1 MSEENNRNESQVENS
16 NQPSYSFWAEQVAKS
31 HPRENVEEAETVFV
45 KTGERQEEQ
54 NSERIEP
61 ISESIQQTE
70 PSSYEAEKG
79 EESVIYQPIEPNIYG
94 ASSTNETREQPPH
107 KQSHRG
113 RRFGRALLGVVV
125 GGTVLV
131 GCFVGILYGY
141 DRFLGGGRGISSLL
155 HMEETPY
162 IKATTV
168 LEEPATFETN
178 ASKVYKKVL
187 PSIVAIESTI
197 SQSVNIFGQT
207 YENKDVGSGSGI
219 IVGETQNELLI
230 ATNNHVVDGASKI
243 DITFINGMKAEAI
256 TKGTDASADLAV
268 VSIDL
273 KNLSKDI
280 LDAIEVA
287 TRGDSDQLLEGEPAI
302 AIGNALGYGQSITIG
317 CISAVNRKVQ
327 LEDGEKVLIQTDAA
341 INPGNSG
348 GALINSKG
356 EVIGINTVK
365 LVTSSVEGMGYAI
378 PITYA
383 NPILEELMSREIIKK
398 EDQGYL
404 GVLIT
409 EVTESMSESFDIP
422 LGVVIKEAVDG
433 GAAKKAGIQNGDIIT
448 GVEGVEVTTVSAL
461 QEKIKSYRYG
471 TTVTITVQRLKNG
484 AYEPVDIK
492 VTLDR
497 NPEYDKE

>member
-1 MSEENNRNESQVENS
+1 MSEENNRNENQIENS
-16 NQPSYSFWAEQVAKS
+16 NQSSYSFWAEQVAKS
-31 HPRENVEEAETVFV
+31 HPKEEVDQDTVSA
-45 KTGERQEEQ
+45 KIDESHKEQ
-54 NSERIEP
+54 AYQI
-61 ISESIQQTE
+61 IDTMTESSQQVDQ
-70 PSSYEAEKG
+70 PSYEAEMK
-79 EESVIYQPIEPNIYG
+79 EESEINQSNGSNIYE
-94 ASSTNETREQPPH
+94 ANPTNEFAEKPQRNR
-107 KQSHRG
+107 SHRG
-113 RRFGRALLGVVV
+113 RKVGRALVGAVVA
-125 GGTVLV
+125 GTIVF
-131 GCFVGILYGY
+131 GCCAGILYGY
-141 DRFLGGGRGISSLL
+141 DRIFGDGRGIVNLL
-155 HMEETPY
+155 HKEETPY

-178 ASKVYKKVL
+178 ATKVYKKVL

-219 IVGETQNELLI
+219 IVGKTKNELLI

-243 DITFINGMKAEAI
+243 DITFINGKKAEAI
-256 TKGTDASADLAV
+256 TKGTNASADLAV
-268 VSIDL
+268 VSIEL
-273 KNLSKDI
+273 KELSKDI

-287 TRGDSDQLLEGEPAI
+287 TLGDSDQLLEGEPAI

-327 LEDGEKVLIQTDAA
+327 LEDGEKVLLQTDAA

-348 GALINSKG
+348 GALINSNG

-422 LGVVIKEAVDG
+422 LGVVIKEAVEG

-448 GVEGVEVTTVSAL
+448 GVEGIEVTTVSAL

-484 AYEPVDIK
+484 AYEPIDIK
-492 VTLDR
+492 VTLGR
-497 NPEYDKE
+497 NPEYAK